1 MTCLIRYIKK
11 RPALKVEGDGGVG
24 GVARYLWFHVLE
36 RRRVWRSL
44 GFAVHW
50 NHMGNLKI
58 LFPGS
63 PPEILIELVRD
74 GSGH

>member
-11 RPALKVEGDGGVG
+11 RPALLKVEGDGGAG
-24 GVARYLWFHVLE
+24 GVSRYLWFHVLE
-36 RRRVWRSL
+36 RRLWRSL
-44 GFAVHW
+44 GFTVHW